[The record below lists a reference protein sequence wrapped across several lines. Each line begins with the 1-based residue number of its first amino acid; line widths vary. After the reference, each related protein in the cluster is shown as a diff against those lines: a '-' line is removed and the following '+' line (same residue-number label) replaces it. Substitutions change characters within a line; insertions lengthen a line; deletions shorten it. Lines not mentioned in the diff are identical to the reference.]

1 MIRIYFILM
10 LAGVVYA
17 GYSYYTDTQNRIA
30 QLQANNAKL
39 QVAAETNQKTI
50 ETLQQDAE
58 EFAERNSELQIQLQ
72 AAESYQDEL
81 IGKLRRHNLTVLTL
95 QKPGMIEK
103 RVNDATEKLRKQLE
117 TDTSGTIVAPD
128 SVSE

>member
-1 MIRIYFILM
+1 M

>member
-1 MIRIYFILM
+1 M

-95 QKPGMIEK
+95 QKPGLIEK

>member
-95 QKPGMIEK
+95 QKPGLIEK

>member
-1 MIRIYFILM
+1 MIRVYFLLL
-10 LAGVVYA
+10 LAGIAYG
-17 GYSYYTDTQNRIA
+17 GYMYYMDTQNRIA

-50 ETLQQDAE
+50 ESLREEADAFE
-58 EFAERNSELQIQLQ
+58 ERNAELQIQLQ

-95 QKPGMIEK
+95 QKPGLIEK
-103 RVNDATEKLRKQLE
+103 RVNDATQKLLKEMEADSSR
-117 TDTSGTIVAPD
+117 APAP
-128 SVSE
+128 VPNTN